1 MKKAIVLILI
11 AIVAVSSAF
20 AFKFVSVGI
29 ETGSGLLASLD
40 MEVAD
45 NFDVYAR
52 LGYAGMFN
60 VSGGAQYKVGEFKL
74 GGTPVAVK
82 PGAQMNFEFQ
92 SVDGRNTFIFS
103 MFGTCSF
110 QFEAG
115 SLTAFLRPGLG
126 FAASTYRYGDY
137 KSQSNGFAWFV
148 ETGVAYLF

>member
-29 ETGSGLLASLD
+29 ETGNGYLASVD

-52 LGYAGMFN
+52 LGYTGYFDI
-60 VSGGAQYKVGEFKL
+60 SGGAQYKVGEFKL
-74 GGTPVAVK
+74 GKTAVAVK
-82 PGAQMNFEFQ
+82 PGAQMNFDFR
-92 SVDGRNTFIFS
+92 SDDGANSFRFE

-115 SLTAFLRPGLG
+115 SLTGFLRPGIG
-126 FAASTYRYGDY
+126 FFASSFRYGDY
-137 KSQSNGFAWFV
+137 KSKDNGFAWIV